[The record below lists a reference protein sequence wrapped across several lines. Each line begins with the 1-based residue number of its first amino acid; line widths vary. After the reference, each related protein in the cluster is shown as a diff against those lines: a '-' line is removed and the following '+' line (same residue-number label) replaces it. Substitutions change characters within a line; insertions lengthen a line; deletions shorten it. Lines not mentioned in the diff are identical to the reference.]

1 MAGRIDDLGRE
12 MTNQRSGFQ
21 FRFVLRAKLT
31 KLVLTSGYEM
41 TFLIQSVCC
50 VSYKVKSR
58 YYDPLEKY
66 ESFFFTLFF
75 CSQLQKLEQHQVR
88 PSEKSSHW
96 VIMLFYYTE
105 VACLAGGIVVPR
117 VLSWR
122 RNRHAKQEAN
132 PIFKRLRARRF
143 TVPYFS
149 LRSSRSSALRY
160 GRPSWMQRASNLLKR
175 RGTIWE
181 KPSLPPLL

>member
-50 VSYKVKSR
+50 VSYQVKSWF
-58 YYDPLEKY
+58 YDLLEKY
-66 ESFFFTLFF
+66 EAVFLTLFF

-88 PSEKSSHW
+88 PS
-96 VIMLFYYTE
+96 
-105 VACLAGGIVVPR
+105 
-117 VLSWR
+117 
-122 RNRHAKQEAN
+122 
-132 PIFKRLRARRF
+132 
-143 TVPYFS
+143 
-149 LRSSRSSALRY
+149 
-160 GRPSWMQRASNLLKR
+160 
-175 RGTIWE
+175 
-181 KPSLPPLL
+181 